1 MTKSPTPPA
10 KAPAM
15 SHVAKTAWTRG
26 KSFGLRAAR
35 ANVKSAEVERFKN
48 IKVLVPRPRQP
59 SMAEKQKKK
68 KKEIAASQR
77 RLKNIQGN
85 LWDFAVEQ
93 TLESQTKKK
102 LQEELLA
109 LREEKEGSGT
119 QTMVVKPSEAV
130 VQRGMQVAGTVRVV
144 LAGLPYSGKK
154 SGETCALVLKI
165 DPGPAP
171 TTHQGPSARTSP
183 SSRARNLG

>member
-1 MTKSPTPPA
+1 
-10 KAPAM
+10 M

-77 RLKNIQGN
+77 RLKNIEGN

-93 TLESQTKKK
+93 TS
-102 LQEELLA
+102 
-109 LREEKEGSGT
+109 
-119 QTMVVKPSEAV
+119 
-130 VQRGMQVAGTVRVV
+130 
-144 LAGLPYSGKK
+144 
-154 SGETCALVLKI
+154 
-165 DPGPAP
+165 
-171 TTHQGPSARTSP
+171 SP
-183 SSRARNLG
+183 RPRRSSRRSFLRWARRRRAPGRRRWP